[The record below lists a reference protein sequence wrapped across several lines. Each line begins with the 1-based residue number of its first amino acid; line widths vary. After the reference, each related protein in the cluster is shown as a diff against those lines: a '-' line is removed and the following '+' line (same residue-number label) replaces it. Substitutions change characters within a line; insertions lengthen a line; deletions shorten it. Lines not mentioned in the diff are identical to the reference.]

1 MKTFN
6 SIKHL
11 GKSMSANSEYSNAG
25 MITCN
30 LLVSLSWRSEDR
42 IGSSTNNGN
51 KFSGICNIKCEL

>member
-51 KFSGICNIKCEL
+51 KFSG